1 MENSSSGKSN
11 GTPDH
16 DPGVLLERFLHE
28 AKMARTAHGQDS
40 AEKSP
45 EPAGTWPSYQEPPI
59 TDATREKIE
68 RLRSV
73 ADSLERRHSPPPPK
87 PVKLD
92 REYKIDYLAS
102 LNESQ
107 FLAATH
113 RDGPI
118 LVIAGAGTGKTRVIV
133 YRVAYLIEN
142 GLSPESIL
150 LLTFTRKA
158 AREMLGRV
166 QQLLG
171 DDRAAKATGGTFH
184 GFASRVLRQY
194 APLLGLSADFSII
207 DSADAEDTIDLI
219 RTELKF
225 HKNQKAFPRKG
236 RLYEIIS
243 SARNRDLPIAA
254 VIEADFSGLQHYTG
268 DIELITSGYKSYK
281 TICNLLDYD
290 DLLETFR
297 VSLRDRDGFRRK
309 LQDLYPWIMVD
320 EFQDTN
326 TVQRDIID
334 LLAKKHRNVMAV
346 GDDAQSIYAFRGAN
360 YENILRFPETYP
372 DCRVVK
378 IEHNY
383 RSHQALLDFSNRII
397 EQATLGFRK
406 ALFSPRHASI
416 KPVISRFY
424 DQAEEAAYVVD
435 KVLELR
441 EKGIGLREVAVLY
454 RSSWHARF
462 IETEL
467 LKRNIPYVVVGG
479 LKFNERRHI
488 KDVMAYLR
496 VIHNPRDEVAWHR
509 ILNLVPGIG
518 KTTASRITASIRNC
532 GNMSAWSEFDGKN
545 YRPEL
550 RKLQRLM
557 AAAEGI
563 PGSVDQIIKAVI
575 EYYHPLLMEME
586 SDHEVRMG
594 DISVFQSLAK
604 RYKSLEAFLTDFA
617 LEPPSR
623 YFQNQTSP
631 LIDESEDSPLTLS
644 TVHSAK
650 GLEWHSVFIPHALD
664 GLFPSARA
672 LGSFEELEEE
682 LRLFYVA
689 CSRAKEQL
697 FISLPSSVQSFSA
710 FFSYPS
716 RFIRR
721 IDPAWYQGQP
731 GR

>member
-1 MENSSSGKSN
+1 MENNSSGKSN
-11 GTPDH
+11 GPPDH
-16 DPGVLLERFLHE
+16 DPEVLLERLLHE
-28 AKMARTAHGQDS
+28 AKMARAAHGQDS
-40 AEKSP
+40 TEKSP
-45 EPAGTWPSYQEPPI
+45 VPTGIRPSYQEPPL

-68 RLRSV
+68 RLRSI
-73 ADSLERRHSPPPPK
+73 ADRLERRYSPPPPK

-92 REYKIDYLAS
+92 RDYKIDYLAS

-107 FLAATH
+107 LSAATH
-113 RDGPI
+113 REGPI

-133 YRVAYLIEN
+133 YRVAYLLEN
-142 GLSPESIL
+142 GVNPESIL
-150 LLTFTRKA
+150 LLTFTRRA

-171 DDRAAKATGGTFH
+171 DDRAAKTTGGTFH

-194 APLLGLSADFSII
+194 APLLGLGSDFNII

-225 HKNQKAFPRKG
+225 HKKYKAFPRKG

-243 SARNRDLPIAA
+243 SARNRDLPINA
-254 VIEADFSGLQHYTG
+254 VIEAGFSGLQQYTG
-268 DIELITSGYKSYK
+268 DIELIASGYTRYK
-281 TICNLLDYD
+281 RICNLLDYD

-297 VSLRDRDGFRRK
+297 TSLRDREDFRRK
-309 LQDLYPWIMVD
+309 LQELYPWIMVD

-334 LLAKKHRNVMAV
+334 LLAEKHGNVMAV

-406 ALFSPRHASI
+406 ALFSPRQASI
-416 KPVISRFY
+416 KPVIARFY

-435 KVLELR
+435 KALELR
-441 EKGIGLREVAVLY
+441 EKGIDLRELAVLY

-479 LKFNERRHI
+479 IKFNERRHI

-518 KTTASRITASIRNC
+518 KTTASRIIASIRNH
-532 GNMSAWSEFDGKN
+532 GNLSALSEFDSKN
-545 YRPEL
+545 YWPEL
-550 RKLQRLM
+550 RKLQGLM
-557 AAAEGI
+557 AASEAM
-563 PGSVDQIIKAVI
+563 PGSVDQIIQAI
-575 EYYHPLLMEME
+575 MEYYRPLLVEME

-594 DISVFQSLAK
+594 DISVFQALAK
-604 RYKSLEAFLTDFA
+604 RYKSIETFLTDFA

-623 YFQNQTSP
+623 YFQDQTSP

-672 LGSFEELEEE
+672 LADFEELEEE
-682 LRLFYVA
+682 RRLFYVA

-710 FFSYPS
+710 FFPYPS
-716 RFIRR
+716 RFIHQ
-721 IDPAWYQGQP
+721 IDSVWYQGQT
-731 GR
+731 GL